1 MAIAET
7 PISICSQSSLWWFVN
22 GWFVGHSLRVVRV
35 PTIAESPIGAAPVF
49 VDELD
54 GRHRGDCEEHFG
66 FATLGSFR
74 KTRGTQRLS
83 AFSVYERA
91 PGTEPVWR
99 RPITEIERE
108 PPAFSPI
115 ARYSGR

>member
-1 MAIAET
+1 
-7 PISICSQSSLWWFVN
+7 V
-22 GWFVGHSLRVVRV
+22 VVRKRLV
-35 PTIAESPIGAAPVF
+35 RGPFPARRAGSDDCEQLFRLGPPPFSSMNSTAG
-49 VDELD
+49 
-54 GRHRGDCEEHFG
+54 GHRGDCEEHFG